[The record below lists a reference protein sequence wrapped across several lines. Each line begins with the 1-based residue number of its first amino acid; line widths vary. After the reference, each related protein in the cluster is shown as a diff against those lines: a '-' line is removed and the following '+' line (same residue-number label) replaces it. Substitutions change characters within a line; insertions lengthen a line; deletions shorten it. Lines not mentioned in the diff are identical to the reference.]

1 MPNTI
6 ALAKNYISILDE
18 VYKNASVTA
27 DLISDA
33 SMMRAGA
40 NNNEILYPQ
49 LEVGGLGDY
58 DRNSGYTSS
67 AVKMQWATAKF
78 NYDRGA
84 KIEVDVMDNEES
96 RNIAFTRAGA
106 ELQRTKVAPEA
117 DAFTFATICG
127 FDGITMVEEEFTGA
141 EAFLKALLEAKNKMD
156 EDEVPEE
163 GRLLYATPTLL
174 NGVMA
179 LDTTK
184 SREILAAFPTKKKVP
199 QSRFYTAIDLLD
211 GKTEGEEAGHY
222 RKAKAEYS
230 LTSDTSIVSGKTYY
244 SKSGNV
250 YTAVKN
256 PEASGLGSYY
266 EKTKEAKD
274 INFMIIHKPA
284 LIKFDKHI
292 ANDII
297 PAALNA
303 NADGDILK
311 YRKYGL
317 VDYYRNKSA
326 GFYVS
331 HKKA

>member
-27 DLISDA
+27 DLTSDA
-33 SMMRAGA
+33 TMMRAGA
-40 NNNEILYPQ
+40 NNSEILYPQ
-49 LEVGGLGDY
+49 IEVGGLGDY
-58 DRNSGYTSS
+58 DRNSGYTQA
-67 AVKMQWATAKF
+67 AVKMEWKTAKF

-84 KIEVDVMDNEES
+84 RIEVDVMDNEES

-106 ELQRTKVAPEA
+106 ELQRTRVAPEA

-127 FDGITMVEEEFTGA
+127 FDGITMKEEVLAGA
-141 EAFLKALLEAKNKMD
+141 EAFLASLISAKNKMD

-163 GRLLYATPTLL
+163 GRILYATPTLM

-184 SREILAAFPTKKKVP
+184 SREILNAFTIKKKVP

-211 GKTEGEEAGHY
+211 GKSPGEESGHF
-222 RKAKAEYS
+222 RRSVAEYE
-230 LTSDTSIVSGKTYY
+230 LTKDSSVVSGKTYY
-244 SKSGNV
+244 TKSGDT
-250 YTAVKN
+250 YTEVSS
-256 PEASGLGSYY
+256 PTTSGLSSYY
-266 EKTKEAKD
+266 EMVAEAGRD
-274 INFMIIHKPA
+274 INYMIIHKPA
-284 LIKFDKHI
+284 IIKFDKHV
-292 ANDII
+292 AQDII
-297 PAALNA
+297 PASMNPS
-303 NADGDILK
+303 ADGDILK

-317 VDYYRNKSA
+317 VDYYRNKAA

-331 HKKA
+331 HK

>member
-6 ALAKNYISILDE
+6 ALAKEYINILDE
-18 VYKNASVTA
+18 VYKMASVTA
-27 DLISDA
+27 DLTSDA
-33 SMMRAGA
+33 TMMRAGA
-40 NNNEILYPQ
+40 NNSEILYPQ
-49 LEVGGLGDY
+49 LEVGGLGNY
-58 DRNSGYTSS
+58 DRNSGYTSA
-67 AVKMQWATAKF
+67 AVKLEWKTAKF

-84 KIEVDVMDNEES
+84 RIEVDVMDNAES

-106 ELQRTKVAPEA
+106 ELQRTRVAPEA

-127 FDGITMVEEEFTGA
+127 FDGITMKQETFDGA
-141 EAFLKALLEAKNKMD
+141 EAFLAALIVAKNKMD

-163 GRLLYATPTLL
+163 GRILYATPTLM

-184 SREILAAFPTKKKVP
+184 SREILNAFTVKKKVP

-211 GKTEGEEAGHY
+211 GKTEGEESGHY
-222 RKAKAEYS
+222 RKGTAEYA
-230 LTSDTSIVSGKTYY
+230 LTKDSSIVSGKTYY
-244 SKSGNV
+244 TKSGDK
-250 YTAVKN
+250 YTAVSS
-256 PEASGLGSYY
+256 PSASSISTYY
-266 EKTKEAKD
+266 EAVAEAGAD

-284 LIKFDKHI
+284 IIKFDKHV
-292 ANDII
+292 AQDII
-297 PAALNA
+297 PASMNP

-317 VDYYRNKSA
+317 VDYYRNKAA

-331 HKKA
+331 HK

>member
-1 MPNTI
+1 MANTI
-6 ALAKNYISILDE
+6 ALAKNYINILDE

-27 DLISDA
+27 DLTSDPT
-33 SMMRAGA
+33 MMRAGA

-49 LEVGGLGDY
+49 LEVGGLGNY
-58 DRNSGYTSS
+58 DRNSGYTSA
-67 AVKMQWATAKF
+67 AVKLQWATAKF

-106 ELQRTKVAPEA
+106 ELQRTRVAPEA

-127 FDGITMVEEEFTGA
+127 FTGITMKQETFAGAEEFLA
-141 EAFLKALLEAKNKMD
+141 ALIEAKNKMD
-156 EDEVPEE
+156 EDEVPED
-163 GRLLYATPTLL
+163 GRILYATPTLM
-174 NGVMA
+174 NGVMS

-184 SREILAAFPTKKKVP
+184 SREILNYFSVKKKVP

-211 GKTEGEEAGHY
+211 GKTAGEESGHY
-222 RKAKAEYS
+222 KKAA
-230 LTSDTSIVSGKTYY
+230 D
-244 SKSGNV
+244 
-250 YTAVKN
+250 
-256 PEASGLGSYY
+256 AS
-266 EKTKEAKD
+266 D

-284 LIKFDKHI
+284 IIKFDKHV
-292 ANDII
+292 AQDII
-297 PAALNA
+297 PASLNP

-317 VDYYRNKSA
+317 VDYYRNKAA

-331 HKKA
+331 YKPATP

>member
-27 DLISDA
+27 DLTSD
-33 SMMRAGA
+33 STMMRAGA
-40 NNNEILYPQ
+40 NNSEILYPQ
-49 LEVGGLGDY
+49 LEIGGLGDY
-58 DRNSGYTSS
+58 DRNSGYTSA
-67 AVKMQWATAKF
+67 AVKMEWNTAKF

-106 ELQRTKVAPEA
+106 ELQRTRVAPEA

-127 FDGITMVEEEFTGA
+127 FEGITMTQETFA
-141 EAFLKALLEAKNKMD
+141 DASAFLAALIVAKNKMD

-163 GRLLYATPTLL
+163 GRILYATPTLM

-184 SREILAAFPTKKKVP
+184 SREILNAFAIKKKVP
-199 QSRFYTAIDLLD
+199 QSRFYTKIDLLD
-211 GKTEGEEAGHY
+211 GKSPGEESGHF
-222 RKAKAEYS
+222 KKS
-230 LTSDTSIVSGKTYY
+230 SD
-244 SKSGNV
+244 
-250 YTAVKN
+250 A
-256 PEASGLGSYY
+256 A
-266 EKTKEAKD
+266 D

-284 LIKFDKHI
+284 IIKFDKHV
-292 ANDII
+292 AQDII
-297 PAALNA
+297 PASLNPS
-303 NADGDILK
+303 ADGDILK

-317 VDYYRNKSA
+317 VDYYKNKAA

-331 HKKA
+331 YKPSV